1 MSEHLV
7 QLLDGTFQNSIL
19 RLLLAFAVITALYY
33 VIPKKGRL
41 YFLLGANVLF
51 YLLCDWRMFA
61 ILAAETVWT
70 FLCGRFIAE
79 KKNRKAWL
87 IAGIIPVVLAL
98 LGFKYFNFFSQ
109 SINAALAAFGIGAT
123 EMTLNLLIPL
133 GISYYTFRMISYLA
147 DIYKKKYE
155 AETRF
160 VTYAVYVSFFAHILS
175 GPIERYDRFKASVS
189 EGLIF
194 RSDLA
199 QNGFYRILL
208 GLFMKAVIAN
218 RLAGYVSAVFSSP
231 GTHPSLALWLA
242 AFFYSVQLYCD
253 FAGYS
258 EIAIGFSNLLGFDTI
273 ENFRRPYLST
283 NIRDFW
289 NRWHISLSSWLRDY
303 IYIPLG
309 GNRCSKWRRAFN
321 VMITF
326 LICGMWHGAGWNFLF
341 WGGYHGVI
349 NILTPREKEKKHG
362 FVYRLLSALLTFL
375 LVMFG
380 WIFFGSSSLG
390 AAFSYIKQMFS
401 GLSFNTNAI
410 LYSIMPFTNDNT
422 CAAFFLTVCLF
433 ILILLIFE
441 ILEDKRKKPQKTLA
455 LSAWQVFFLV
465 STVLF
470 GVFGTSSFI
479 YANF

>member
-1 MSEHLV
+1 MPMIA
-7 QLLDGTFQNSIL
+7 QILDGTFQNSIL
-19 RLLLAFAVITALYY
+19 RLILAFAVITALYY
-33 VIPKKGRL
+33 VTPKKGRL
-41 YFLLGANVLF
+41 YFLFGANILF
-51 YLLCDWRMFA
+51 YLLCDWRMFV

-70 FLCGRFIAE
+70 FLCGRFITRE
-79 KKNRKAWL
+79 KNRKGWF
-87 IAGIIPVVLAL
+87 IAGIVPIALAL
-98 LGFKYFNFFSQ
+98 FGFKYFNFFAE
-109 SINAALAAFGIGAT
+109 SINSVLRAFGIGAS

-147 DIYKKKYE
+147 DVYKLKYE
-155 AETRF
+155 HETNLIS
-160 VTYAVYVSFFAHILS
+160 YAVYVSFFAHIIS
-175 GPIERYDRFKASVS
+175 GPIERYDRFKDSVS
-189 EGLIF
+189 AGLIYK
-194 RSDLA
+194 SDLA
-199 QNGFYRILL
+199 QKGFQRILL
-208 GLFMKAVIAN
+208 GLFMKVVIAN
-218 RLAGYVSAVFSSP
+218 RLAGYVGAVFGSP

-273 ENFRRPYLST
+273 ENFRRPYLSM

-289 NRWHISLSSWLRDY
+289 SRWHISLSTWLRNY

-309 GNRCSKWRRAFN
+309 GNRCSKLRRAFN
-321 VMITF
+321 VMVTF
-326 LICGMWHGAGWNFLF
+326 LVCGMWHGAGWNFIF
-341 WGGYHGVI
+341 WGGYHGVL
-349 NILTPREKEKKHG
+349 NILTPREQEKKKRG
-362 FVYRLLSALLTFL
+362 FFYRLFSTLLTFI

-390 AAFSYIKQMFS
+390 ASFSYIKQMFA
-401 GLSFNTNAI
+401 GLSFDINSI

-441 ILEDKRKKPQKTLA
+441 LFEDNRKKPQKSIA
-455 LSAWQVFFLV
+455 ISIWQVFFL
-465 STVLF
+465 SSIVLF
-470 GVFGTSSFI
+470 GVFGASSFI